1 MESRCWGREAKSCL
15 SEFSGCRSLLKCQVL
30 LKNNTPLSPHTHH
43 HPHLLP
49 LSQPYCLPSR
59 TKPRSSQWWHTGW
72 GMNPRLG
79 STSGQ
84 TPAFLLPSEVL
95 IHLVIYL
102 FHPPPPPPHLP
113 RGGNSEGDEMKS
125 FLFPCFHFPATVT
138 VLLLILSISSA
149 VSSDFSH
156 DVAPDLIG
164 PKISQA
170 PSNPSVQ

>member
-1 MESRCWGREAKSCL
+1 
-15 SEFSGCRSLLKCQVL
+15 
-30 LKNNTPLSPHTHH
+30 
-43 HPHLLP
+43 
-49 LSQPYCLPSR
+49 
-59 TKPRSSQWWHTGW
+59 
-72 GMNPRLG
+72 MNPRLG

-102 FHPPPPPPHLP
+102 FHPPPPPHLP
-113 RGGNSEGDEMKS
+113 RGHRGGNSEGDEMKS
-125 FLFPCFHFPATVT
+125 FLFPCFHFPATIT

>member
-1 MESRCWGREAKSCL
+1 
-15 SEFSGCRSLLKCQVL
+15 
-30 LKNNTPLSPHTHH
+30 
-43 HPHLLP
+43 
-49 LSQPYCLPSR
+49 
-59 TKPRSSQWWHTGW
+59 
-72 GMNPRLG
+72 MNPRLG

-113 RGGNSEGDEMKS
+113 RGHRGGNSEGDEMKS

-138 VLLLILSISSA
+138 VLLLILSISST

>member
-1 MESRCWGREAKSCL
+1 
-15 SEFSGCRSLLKCQVL
+15 
-30 LKNNTPLSPHTHH
+30 
-43 HPHLLP
+43 
-49 LSQPYCLPSR
+49 
-59 TKPRSSQWWHTGW
+59 
-72 GMNPRLG
+72 MNPRLG
-79 STSGQ
+79 SSGQ

-102 FHPPPPPPHLP
+102 FHPPPPPHLP
-113 RGGNSEGDEMKS
+113 RGHRGGNSEGDEMKS